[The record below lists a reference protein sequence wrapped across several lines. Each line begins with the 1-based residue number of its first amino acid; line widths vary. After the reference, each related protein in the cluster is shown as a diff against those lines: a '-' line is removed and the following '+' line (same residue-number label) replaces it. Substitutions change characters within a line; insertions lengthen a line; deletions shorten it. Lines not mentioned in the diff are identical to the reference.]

1 MAREAAWRIFAHEFN
16 KSTTQVKNGDGYSP
30 TYVVSPSGAKMSRV
44 FVVGVL
50 TEVENVRPDNNVW
63 HGHLADPTGSFSVY
77 ESQHQ
82 SLKSFFS
89 DAQVPQYVAILGR
102 ARLYERDD
110 TTYASIW
117 SNEIS
122 TTTENVRNNWV
133 LTTAERTL
141 DRLEALKIG
150 LSAGLD
156 GEDLRAKLLENEI
169 SELLADG
176 IVRAVTV
183 YDATE
188 VIADLAPVIASAV
201 YSVTESS
208 RFAPANEE
216 PQSAA
221 GALTNDTIAVNKDI
235 GDEQTGEITPT
246 DEIFAEKEVLERNKE
261 RVLRA
266 LSELDSGSGLPYER
280 LIETLE
286 AQDLDEDAVEEAVQE
301 LMDEGKCYEPRLGIL
316 KLI

>member
-1 MAREAAWRIFAHEFN
+1 
-16 KSTTQVKNGDGYSP
+16 
-30 TYVVSPSGAKMSRV
+30 
-44 FVVGVL
+44 
-50 TEVENVRPDNNVW
+50 
-63 HGHLADPTGSFSVY
+63 
-77 ESQHQ
+77 
-82 SLKSFFS
+82 
-89 DAQVPQYVAILGR
+89 VPQYIAILGR

-117 SNEIS
+117 SNEIN
-122 TTTENVRNNWV
+122 TTTERVRNNWV

-156 GEDLRAKLLENEI
+156 GEELRAKLLDNGV
-169 SELLADG
+169 SKLLADG
-176 IVRAVTV
+176 IVCAVTV
-183 YDATE
+183 YDATG
-188 VIADLAPVIASAV
+188 VIADLVPVIASAV
-201 YSVTESS
+201 DTVTESS

-216 PQSAA
+216 RQGTA
-221 GALTNDTIAVNKDI
+221 GASTNAPIAVDKDMD
-235 GDEQTGEITPT
+235 DEQTAEITPSN
-246 DEIFAEKEVLERNKE
+246 EIFAEKEALERSKE
-261 RVLRA
+261 RVLGA

-286 AQDLDEDAVEEAVQE
+286 AQDFDEDAVEEAVQE

>member
-1 MAREAAWRIFAHEFN
+1 
-16 KSTTQVKNGDGYSP
+16 
-30 TYVVSPSGAKMSRV
+30 MSRV

-50 TEVENVRPDNNVW
+50 TEVENIRPHSNVW
-63 HGHLADPTGSFSVY
+63 RAHIADPTGTFSVY
-77 ESQHQ
+77 EAHHQ
-82 SLKSFFS
+82 STGKPFFS
-89 DAQVPQYVAILGR
+89 DAQVPQYIAILGR

-110 TTYASIW
+110 ITHASIW
-117 SNEIS
+117 SNEVS
-122 TTTENVRNNWV
+122 TTTEKVRNNWV

-141 DRLEALKIG
+141 DRLEALKMG

-156 GEDLRAKLLENEI
+156 GEELRAKLLDNDV

-176 IVRAVTV
+176 IIRAVTV

-188 VIADLAPVIASAV
+188 VIADLVPVIASAV
-201 YSVTESS
+201 NSVTESS

-221 GALTNDTIAVNKDI
+221 GASTNDTIAVDKDI
-235 GDEQTGEITPT
+235 GDEQTGEITPSNK
-246 DEIFAEKEVLERNKE
+246 IFAEKEALERNKE
-261 RVLRA
+261 RVLCA
-266 LSELDSGSGLPYER
+266 LGELDSGSGLPYER